1 MQGSARILFNSN
13 FAEIYDH
20 QEYCFKISSY
30 LVLSLYLAFHGVLTA
45 RDTRMFSDPKLE
57 RAVANQIGVPVNEL
71 SPNIVSEKLITFEFN
86 DAKITSLKGLE
97 HANNLEILF

>member
-1 MQGSARILFNSN
+1 MIAK
-13 FAEIYDH
+13 
-20 QEYCFKISSY
+20 EYCFKISSY
-30 LVLSLYLAFHGVLTA
+30 LVLSLYLAFQGVLTA

-57 RAVANQIGVPVNEL
+57 RAVNQIGVPVNEL

-97 HANNLEILF
+97 HANNLRNLILKII